1 MKHNNVD
8 HMVKMVN
15 EISAFWAA
23 EAPDPKSAAA
33 SVATHLRRF
42 WDPRMRRQIVEH
54 YHAGAGGLTDIA
66 REAIGILAAP
76 APPPPP
82 EASQP
87 SG

>member
-1 MKHNNVD
+1 MKNMD

-15 EISAFWAA
+15 EISAFWAS
-23 EAPDPKSAAA
+23 EAPDPEAAAA

-54 YHAGAGGLTDIA
+54 YHAGAGGLSDIG
-66 REAIGILAAP
+66 REAVGILAQP
-76 APPPPP
+76 QKSAPP
-82 EASQP
+82 ESSQP